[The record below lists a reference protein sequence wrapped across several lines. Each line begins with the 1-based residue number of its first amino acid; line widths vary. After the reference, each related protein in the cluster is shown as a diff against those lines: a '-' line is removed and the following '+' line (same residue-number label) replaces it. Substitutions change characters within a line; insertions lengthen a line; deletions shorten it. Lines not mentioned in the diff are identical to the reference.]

1 MTKTI
6 IIDGQAVE
14 FKASAA
20 IPRLYRVKFHRDI
33 LQDLDKLRNAYID
46 NQTAGKEFAAID
58 LEVFENV
65 TWIMAKHANPDVPD
79 IDEWFEQFN
88 MFSIYEI
95 MPQVLELWAINEQT
109 QIESKKKLI
118 QLNAK

>member
-6 IIDGQAVE
+6 VIDGQAVE

-20 IPRLYRVKFHRDI
+20 IPRLYRVKFRRDI

-95 MPQVLELWAINEQT
+95 LPQVLELWAINEQT